1 MLGEYKVGRCTRVC
15 HSQSRPLREGEWYY
29 SVVLESDEEFVRQD
43 YSAESWTG
51 PPENAIGWWKNRMPM
66 SDEKKLVLAPPEV
79 LIDMLRQMEAVP
91 SRAKSR
97 YLLAL
102 MLMRRKL
109 VRSAPIETQD
119 LKKGLSANTTDSPSQ
134 RQDAAVGELS
144 DCVEPDGTEP
154 DGTEEVLRVEVIA
167 DGSFIEVPVQM
178 ISRREAE
185 TLRDE
190 LNELLY
196 CESDPVSD
204 SEID

>member
-15 HSQSRPLREGEWYY
+15 HSQSRPLRDGEWYY

-109 VRSAPIETQD
+109 VRSAPVETQD
-119 LKKGLSANTTDSPSQ
+119 LKKGFSANTTDSPSQ

>member
-15 HSQSRPLREGEWYY
+15 HSQSRPLRDGEWYY

-66 SDEKKLVLAPPEV
+66 SDEKKMVLAPPEV

-109 VRSAPIETQD
+109 VRSAPVETQE
-119 LKKGLSANTTDSPSQ
+119 LKRGLSANTTDSPSQ
-134 RQDAAVGELS
+134 RQDAAGGELS
-144 DCVEPDGTEP
+144 DGAEP

>member
-15 HSQSRPLREGEWYY
+15 HSQSRPLRDGEWYY

-51 PPENAIGWWKNRMPM
+51 PPENAIGWWKSRMPM
-66 SDEKKLVLAPPEV
+66 SDQKKMVLAPPEV

-97 YLLAL
+97 YLLVL

-109 VRSAPIETQD
+109 VRSAPVETQG
-119 LKKGLSANTTDSPSQ
+119 LMKGSSTNTSGSP
-134 RQDAAVGELS
+134 RKVKNAAVSELPSGAES
-144 DCVEPDGTEP
+144 DGKK
-154 DGTEEVLRVEVIA
+154 EVLRVEVIS
-167 DGSFIEVPVQM
+167 DSSFIEVPVQV

>member
-15 HSQSRPLREGEWYY
+15 HTQSRPLRDGEWYY

-66 SDEKKLVLAPPEV
+66 SDDKKLVLAPPEV
-79 LIDMLRQMEAVP
+79 LIDLLRQMEAVS

-109 VRSAPIETQD
+109 VRSAPIESQGSPQGKSVNALGSPNQSQD
-119 LKKGLSANTTDSPSQ
+119 V
-134 RQDAAVGELS
+134 DAGELPET
-144 DCVEPDGTEP
+144 DEPVI
-154 DGTEEVLRVEVIA
+154 EEDILRVEVIA
-167 DGSFIEVPVQM
+167 DGSLIEVPVQA

-185 TLRDE
+185 TLREE

-196 CESDPVSD
+196 CEADPVSD
-204 SEID
+204 KEVD

>member
-109 VRSAPIETQD
+109 VRSAPVETQD
-119 LKKGLSANTTDSPSQ
+119 LKKGFSANTTDSPSQ

>member
-15 HSQSRPLREGEWYY
+15 HSQSRPLRDGEWYY

-109 VRSAPIETQD
+109 VRSAPVETQD
-119 LKKGLSANTTDSPSQ
+119 LMKGVSANKPDSPSQ
-134 RQDAAVGELS
+134 RQDANDVELP
-144 DCVEPDGTEP
+144 DYAGPEGVEPDGTE
-154 DGTEEVLRVEVIA
+154 EILRVEVIS

>member
-15 HSQSRPLREGEWYY
+15 HTQSRPLRDGEWYY

-66 SDEKKLVLAPPEV
+66 SDDKKLVLAPPEV
-79 LIDMLRQMEAVP
+79 LIDLLRQMEAVS

-102 MLMRRKL
+102 MLMRRKF
-109 VRSAPIETQD
+109 VRSAPIESQGSPQGKSVNALGSPNQSQD
-119 LKKGLSANTTDSPSQ
+119 V
-134 RQDAAVGELS
+134 DAGELPET
-144 DCVEPDGTEP
+144 DEPVI
-154 DGTEEVLRVEVIA
+154 EEDILRVEVIA
-167 DGSFIEVPVQM
+167 DGSLIEVPVQA

-185 TLRDE
+185 TLREE

-196 CESDPVSD
+196 CEADPVSD
-204 SEID
+204 KEVD

>member
-15 HSQSRPLREGEWYY
+15 HSQSRPLRDGEWYY

-109 VRSAPIETQD
+109 VRSAPVETQG
-119 LKKGLSANTTDSPSQ
+119 LMKGLSANTPDSP
-134 RQDAAVGELS
+134 RQMKDAAVSELPS
-144 DCVEPDGTEP
+144 SAES

-196 CESDPVSD
+196 CESDPASD
-204 SEID
+204 SELD